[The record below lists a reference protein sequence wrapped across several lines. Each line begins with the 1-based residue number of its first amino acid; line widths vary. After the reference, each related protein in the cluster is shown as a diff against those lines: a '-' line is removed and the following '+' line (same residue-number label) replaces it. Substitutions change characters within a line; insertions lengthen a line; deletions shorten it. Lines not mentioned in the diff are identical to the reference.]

1 MKQQKTASELIAEL
15 AADPSYLAMRKAR
28 DEEMAKQCVAWAKA
42 EEPLVQALESI
53 GCPVKSVWDLVNTA
67 KPYPEAIPVLVDHL
81 RPAYPSRIKEG
92 IIRALAVPD
101 SRPYWSVLVDLLDT
115 APRSPDNLRWAAAC
129 ALSGAADESVIDDV
143 IRIIKDDNLGFD
155 RAPLLTAVAR
165 SKDAKAQMLLH
176 ELRDHPVLGKEVK
189 KMRRVGRLKTSAGKT
204 KE

>member
-1 MKQQKTASELIAEL
+1 A
-15 AADPSYLAMRKAR
+15 
-28 DEEMAKQCVAWAKA
+28 AWAKA
-42 EEPLVQALESI
+42 EEPLVQALESA
-53 GCPVKSVWDLVNTA
+53 GCPVKSVWDLVNTT

-81 RPAYPSRIKEG
+81 RADYPSRIKEG